1 MIKQITNPVIEEQL
15 VIFRDK
21 NSSIQEVNKAVD
33 LISVYLAGETS
44 KLLKIK
50 NKIVETPL
58 GVANGIEIIEDI
70 ELIPIARA
78 GLAMLPAFE
87 KLLPCCHVGLICA
100 SRNLD
105 LTINILYN
113 KISTNL
119 SDKTVIILDTML
131 ATGSTINQVISMVQ
145 ERHCKRIIVVCV
157 LATPVGIEN
166 IQKKIDVPIVAV
178 GINEKLDNKNYVY
191 PGVGDSGDRLFGKN

>member
-1 MIKQITNPVIEEQL
+1 
-15 VIFRDK
+15 
-21 NSSIQEVNKAVD
+21 
-33 LISVYLAGETS
+33 
-44 KLLKIK
+44 
-50 NKIVETPL
+50 
-58 GVANGIEIIEDI
+58 
-70 ELIPIARA
+70 
-78 GLAMLPAFE
+78 
-87 KLLPCCHVGLICA
+87 GLICA